1 MSKAIFKFSAI
12 AGLVLGSVAAL
23 SAQPRVVG
31 KFGSARVAG
40 RDAVVHVWVVVPP
53 GLNENEVALAAL
65 RGQGARPFQSDEFT
79 TTGLVWD
86 EFSDGI
92 AGNDF
97 VTQNYNP
104 ADEPTGV
111 AGGTALEN
119 THTTWTNVSTS
130 NFAFEYGGLTNRCPS
145 LVKECRGPQKFDGNN
160 DVAWVALGGCCTLGV
175 TWYSTSVDETDMALN
190 MNFPWSTDGVNHY
203 DVETVMLHENGHVLG
218 LGHSNVSG
226 AVMEPYYG
234 PVRRALHADDSYAV
248 SYLYPSAT
256 GCTSSEAGFC
266 SDGEDNDC
274 DDATDCGDSDCLN
287 CGNNVAEDCELC
299 DGSDLAGATCESQDF
314 QSGGTLGCNA
324 GCDNGFDISGCTPCA
339 DSETS
344 CTDGIDNDCGGGT
357 DCNDNDCND
366 DAACDAGLL
375 PVGSVC
381 TDGSQ
386 CLSGK
391 CKGRSG
397 RKTCK

>member
-1 MSKAIFKFSAI
+1 MSKAIFKFCAI

-40 RDAVVHVWVVVPP
+40 RDVVVHVWVVVPP

-79 TTGLVWD
+79 FTGLVWD
-86 EFSDGI
+86 GPADGVP
-92 AGNDF
+92 GNDK
-97 VTQNYNP
+97 VKEYYNP
-104 ADEPTGV
+104 KNDPTSGG
-111 AGGTALEN
+111 AGLQALLN
-119 THTTWTNVSTS
+119 KQDTWTNVSTS
-130 NFAFEYGGLTNRCPS
+130 NFAFEYGGLTDRCPS

-160 DVAWVALGGCCTLGV
+160 DVGWVALGGCCTLGV
-175 TWYSTSVDETDMALN
+175 TWYSTSVDEADMALN

-234 PVRRALHADDSYAV
+234 EVRRALHSDDIDAV

-266 SDGEDNDC
+266 SDNEDNDC
-274 DDATDCGDSDCLN
+274 DSDIDCGDSDCLN

-299 DGSDLAGATCESQDF
+299 DGSDLAGATCESQGF
-314 QSGGTLGCNA
+314 LSGTLGCSA
-324 GCDNGFDISGCTPCA
+324 ACDGFDTSGCIPC
-339 DSETS
+339 DSLETS

-357 DCNDNDCND
+357 DCGDDDCTG
-366 DAACDAGLL
+366 DAACAGLL
-375 PVGSVC
+375 PVGSAC
-381 TDGSQ
+381 TDGGQ